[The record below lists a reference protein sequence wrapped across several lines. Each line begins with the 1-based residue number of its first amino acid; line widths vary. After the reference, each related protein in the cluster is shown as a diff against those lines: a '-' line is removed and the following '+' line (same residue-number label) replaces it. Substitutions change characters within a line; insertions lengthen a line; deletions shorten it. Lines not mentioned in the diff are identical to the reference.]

1 MFGLEIRNHTCFTV
15 NSCISRRSASN
26 VHADLFTSSH
36 SLQQH
41 ACMQTCNSHHW
52 IFIILVPGSNGYH
65 RQLKGNARESF
76 LSHNTCKGP
85 RTRQCQRCLKGYFR
99 PHPLMRNAETGP
111 FTASRELGRPR
122 LSPTAGTTL
131 ASVTGAGFKRRW
143 TNEIG
148 GLWLVEHRRLPWFIR
163 SYSETN
169 GSSNV
174 IISPILTA
182 LSAYGS
188 RLDFH
193 CILALEA
200 PDIAQTK
207 SRPSKIGA
215 YIETA
220 NYSQQVLVHVA
231 A

>member
-1 MFGLEIRNHTCFTV
+1 
-15 NSCISRRSASN
+15 
-26 VHADLFTSSH
+26 
-36 SLQQH
+36 
-41 ACMQTCNSHHW
+41 
-52 IFIILVPGSNGYH
+52 
-65 RQLKGNARESF
+65 
-76 LSHNTCKGP
+76 
-85 RTRQCQRCLKGYFR
+85 
-99 PHPLMRNAETGP
+99 MRNAETRP

-131 ASVTGAGFKRRW
+131 AGVTGAGFKGRW

-148 GLWLVEHRRLPWFIR
+148 SLWLVEHRRLPYFTR
-163 SYSETN
+163 SHSETN

-174 IISPILTA
+174 ITGFVLTA
-182 LSAYGS
+182 LSAYAS

-215 YIETA
+215 FIKTA
-220 NYSQQVLVHVA
+220 NYYSKQVLVHA
-231 A
+231 AA